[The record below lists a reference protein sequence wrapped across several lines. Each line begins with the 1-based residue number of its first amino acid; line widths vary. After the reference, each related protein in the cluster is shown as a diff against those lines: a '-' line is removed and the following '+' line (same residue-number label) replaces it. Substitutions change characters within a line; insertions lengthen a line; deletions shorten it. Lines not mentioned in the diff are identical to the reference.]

1 MLIKVATRKSPLAI
15 KQSEMVCDWLTERL
29 GEHSFELFP
38 VSTEIDSRLDYSL
51 EKQGGI
57 GLFTKELDT
66 ALLEGNAEIAVHSS
80 KDLPIQLPLL

>member
-1 MLIKVATRKSPLAI
+1 
-15 KQSEMVCDWLTERL
+15 MVCDWLTERL

-66 ALLEGNAEIAVHSS
+66 ALLGEMLRLRYI
-80 KDLPIQLPLL
+80 LLRTFQQLLFFEDNVIYQENQCQMF